1 MSIFP
6 RLTDSGAASS
16 LAAAQG
22 REQSSLAPSSWR
34 RFAGTKACL
43 PFAIRWRALPVRRE
57 RPDRAALTEAFHP
70 AGRARLREQLRR
82 GVLRKAA
89 RVDSIH
95 PAVLASHSASAR

>member
-1 MSIFP
+1 MSIVP

-43 PFAIRWRALPVRRE
+43 PFAIRWRELPVRRE
-57 RPDRAALTEAFHP
+57 RPDRAALTESFHP
-70 AGRARLREQLRR
+70 AGRARLQLRR

-95 PAVLASHSASAR
+95 PTVLASHSASAM